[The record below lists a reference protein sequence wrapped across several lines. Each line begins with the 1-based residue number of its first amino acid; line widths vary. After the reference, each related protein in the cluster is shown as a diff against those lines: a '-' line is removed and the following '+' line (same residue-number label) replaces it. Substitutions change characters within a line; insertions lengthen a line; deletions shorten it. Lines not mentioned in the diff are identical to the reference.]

1 MAYSCVLEVGYPE
14 SQAQLECD
22 ASWWLEASRGHV
34 GAVITI
40 GIERTKDKLPLEDGK
55 WENRQRPTGQILYKG
70 SVPQLIESA
79 CVQSTSQA
87 DGAITI
93 PFEKIFLRSPTSQE
107 SDLVL
112 TQEDLRQLATFVWT
126 VPEYTETG

>member
-1 MAYSCVLEVGYPE
+1 MTYFCVLEVGYPE
-14 SQAQLECD
+14 SQAQLEYD

-40 GIERTKDKLPLEDGK
+40 GIERTKDKLPLGR
-55 WENRQRPTGQILYKG
+55 WEMGESSRPTGQNLYKG
-70 SVPQLIESA
+70 GVPQLIENA
-79 CVQSTSQA
+79 CVQSTSEA

-107 SDLVL
+107 SDLV
-112 TQEDLRQLATFVWT
+112 
-126 VPEYTETG
+126 